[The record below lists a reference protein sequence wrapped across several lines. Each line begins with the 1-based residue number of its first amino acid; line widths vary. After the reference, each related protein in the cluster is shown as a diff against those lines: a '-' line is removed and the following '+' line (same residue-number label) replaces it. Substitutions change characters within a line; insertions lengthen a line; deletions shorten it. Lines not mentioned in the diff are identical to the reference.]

1 MALRINNIDM
11 KVALLT
17 PLAFDKAET
26 FIKNHISNLPF
37 EIVVLYG
44 GKLPHKQV
52 TELHGKWQ
60 KVKYNVIK
68 TYKTFLRLKVPSFAE
83 YMLTNALK
91 REKVDVVFAEYLHVG
106 AEVTELCEKLNIP
119 LVAIG
124 LGYEI
129 STHHMLETYHDKYKK
144 MFQYAKA
151 IFVVSEHMKHN
162 IFKIGCNPKK
172 VIYTPAGPAKEF
184 FELTPNFKSNQLVS
198 VGRFV
203 DKKAPHLT
211 ILAFQQVLKI
221 IPNAILVMAGDG
233 PLWSACKDLVKAL
246 GIQQNVKFVGRIS
259 TKEHQQLLEES
270 IAFVQHSKVAESGD
284 SEGTPVA
291 ILEASA
297 AGLPIVSTLHAGIP
311 NVVQQN
317 ITGFLV
323 QENDVSEM
331 AKSMIWILQNKSEAK
346 SMGAFGKSFVAENF
360 TLKQHIETIAKHLEA
375 ASEIR

>member
-1 MALRINNIDM
+1 M
-11 KVALLT
+11 KIAVLT

-26 FIKNHISNLPF
+26 FIKNHITNLPF
-37 EIVVLYG
+37 EIVVLHG
-44 GKLPHKQV
+44 GKIPHKQINKKQSKTNRFAHRV
-52 TELHGKWQ
+52 LSVFKKRIGLPVQNFQEYELSR
-60 KVKYNVIK
+60 I
-68 TYKTFLRLKVPSFAE
+68 
-83 YMLTNALK
+83 LK
-91 REKVDVVFAEYLHVG
+91 REKIDVVFAEYLHVG
-106 AEVTELCEKLNIP
+106 AEVTELCEKQKIP

-129 STHHMLETYHDKYKK
+129 SHYQMLEKYHSKYQK

-246 GIQQNVKFVGRIS
+246 GIQQTVKFVGRIS

-375 ASEIR
+375 ASAIR

>member
-1 MALRINNIDM
+1 
-11 KVALLT
+11 
-17 PLAFDKAET
+17 
-26 FIKNHISNLPF
+26 
-37 EIVVLYG
+37 
-44 GKLPHKQV
+44 
-52 TELHGKWQ
+52 
-60 KVKYNVIK
+60 
-68 TYKTFLRLKVPSFAE
+68 
-83 YMLTNALK
+83 ML
-91 REKVDVVFAEYLHVG
+91 
-106 AEVTELCEKLNIP
+106 
-119 LVAIG
+119 
-124 LGYEI
+124 
-129 STHHMLETYHDKYKK
+129 DKYHNKYIK
-144 MFQYAKA
+144 LFQDAQK
-151 IFVVSEHMKHN
+151 IVVVSEHMKEA
-162 IFKIGCNPKK
+162 IVKIDCDTNKI
-172 VIYTPAGPAKEF
+172 IYSPAGPALGF
-184 FELTPNFKSNQLVS
+184 FEISPSFQAQQLLA

-211 ILAFQQVLKI
+211 LLAFHKVLKKV
-221 IPNAILVMAGDG
+221 PNATLVMAGDG